1 MHSSIVLVQCLRVN
15 SLKREWRLDL
25 PELTSI
31 RLGNSAFCFNGDSS
45 ELIMRSDD
53 DEMKWWID
61 LPKLVFLTTIQDS
74 TSFCYPRSITLESVS
89 SSNNLT
95 NSYTLSHHCGSWQR
109 TSIQIQENHSCKEHL
124 FFLLLI
130 PRHHSRS
137 STVSPVHCFFH
148 TQFITSLLA
157 VPSTE
162 NKSLHQDH
170 RFSNALHNSEM
181 NWISLTSNK

>member
-1 MHSSIVLVQCLRVN
+1 M
-15 SLKREWRLDL
+15 EWWLDL

-148 TQFITSLLA
+148 TQFITPLLV

-162 NKSLHQDH
+162 NKLLHQDH
-170 RFSNALHNSEM
+170 RFSNSLRNSEM
-181 NWISLTSNK
+181 N